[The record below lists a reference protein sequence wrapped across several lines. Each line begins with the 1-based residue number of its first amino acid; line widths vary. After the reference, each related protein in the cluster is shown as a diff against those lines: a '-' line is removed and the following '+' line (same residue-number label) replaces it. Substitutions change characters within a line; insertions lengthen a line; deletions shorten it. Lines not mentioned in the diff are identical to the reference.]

1 MREVAFKYTLPI
13 EKALTRD
20 GKKVLVG
27 LASGPEVDGD
37 GERVTEEAIWSFA
50 KQINEHPGSVPFR
63 DAHAKD
69 GVFRDL
75 GYVSKAWVT
84 DSGHLGVEVE
94 LEDENPAAEWLYKQ
108 IHKGK
113 QFGFSVAGKVLD
125 WAMEFAPEIG
135 KSVRTFKNVV
145 ISEVSSTTRPA
156 WTHSLGTVIA
166 KAIQD
171 AESSE
176 SNAAVGESVEDELQT
191 EQETTEAPA
200 VDETPEV
207 AAEEAETEETTEEA
221 VEETAEETPEAE
233 AEAEVTE
240 ESEAAA
246 EEPAAEETAEEVVAE
261 AVAEEA
267 EEASEPDDTT
277 VEFRDMLVGLTAYMD
292 QMLTK
297 MGVAKPVMVAKSVS
311 QDENEPTFEKALESR
326 DSAIAELKGQVEELS
341 KSLTQATA
349 RIEELENSP
358 AGDESP
364 TLVEKHNLTVDEIA
378 KSMEDMDPRER
389 LRLGLRFGLKPSR

>member
-1 MREVAFKYTLPI
+1 VREVAFKYTLPI

-20 GKKVLVG
+20 GKKYLVG

-50 KQINEHPGSVPFR
+50 KQINENPGSVPFR

-75 GYVSKAWVT
+75 GFVTKAWVT

-94 LEDENPAAEWLYKQ
+94 LEEENPAAEWLHKQ
-108 IHKGK
+108 ITKGK

-125 WAMEFAPEIG
+125 WAFEFAPEIG

-171 AESSE
+171 AENSE
-176 SNAAVGESVEDELQT
+176 SDAAVGENVEDELQT

-200 VDETPEV
+200 VDENTE
-207 AAEEAETEETTEEA
+207 AAADEA
-221 VEETAEETPEAE
+221 VTEETAEEATEETPAEEAE
-233 AEAEVTE
+233 ATE
-240 ESEAAA
+240 ETAEEETVEEAAEEAADDTTDEAAA
-246 EEPAAEETAEEVVAE
+246 EET
-261 AVAEEA
+261 
-267 EEASEPDDTT
+267 EEASEPDDLS
-277 VEFRDMLVGLTAYMD
+277 VEFREALVGLNAFMS

-297 MGVAKPVMVAKSVS
+297 MGVQPQPVVVTKSVS
-311 QDENEPTFEKALESR
+311 QDENEPTFEKALAER
-326 DSAIAELKGQVEELS
+326 DSAIAALTDRVEELS

-378 KSMEDMDPRER
+378 KAMGDMDPSER
-389 LRLGLRFGLKPSR
+389 LRLGLRFGLRPSR